1 MEKKTLKLTAVAAG
15 AVVLAGAAFASPS
28 FASAK
33 HTSVK
38 AAASS
43 STGTTA
49 PTWGGASGDSTDR
62 KFKQGPKANGAFS
75 TVAATITGVPATV
88 TDLEV
93 AEHSALFLAY
103 EYTGTAPTTQPTTG
117 GHPAHFKA
125 TALAN
130 GTVTGTLEFRSP
142 KTAGTYNVAVY
153 NSTTSTTPVLVTIVV
168 DAAGKATATSSA
180 ALTAAYDATIK
191 APAFGGPA
199 GGPAG
204 GPGFGPK
211 DGKGP
216 KGGHGRGEGHG
227 PRGERGDNDGD
238 HGNGGS
244 GWTAPTTGTTPAP
257 TTTTAPTV

>member
-43 STGTTA
+43 STGTTGTA
-49 PTWGGASGDSTDR
+49 PTWGGASGDAKDG
-62 KFKQGPKANGAFS
+62 KFKGGPKFNGVES
-75 TVAATITGVPATV
+75 TIAATITGVPSTV

-93 AEHSALFLAY
+93 AEHSALFITY

-117 GHPAHFKA
+117 GHPARFEA

-130 GTVTGTLEFRSP
+130 GTVTGTLGFLSP
-142 KTAGTYNVAVY
+142 KTAGTYNLAVY
-153 NSTTSTTPVLVTIVV
+153 SSKTDATPVLVTIVV
-168 DAAGKATATSSA
+168 DSAGKSTATASGT
-180 ALTAAYDATIK
+180 LTAAYDATLK
-191 APAFGGPA
+191 APAFD
-199 GGPAG
+199 
-204 GPGFGPK
+204 GPK

-216 KGGHGRGEGHG
+216 KGGRGHG
-227 PRGERGDNDGD
+227 PHGDRDGD
-238 HGNGGS
+238 KGGA
-244 GWTAPTTGTTPAP
+244 GWTPSTTTPAP